1 MVAVDSFPGE
11 TFNAAVVYISKQPEF
26 IPHTAQTVSGSQST
40 VYAIQLKLGDGTG
53 KLKLGMPAD
62 VTFNSK

>member
-40 VYAIQLKLGDGTG
+40 VYAIQLKLGDGAG
-53 KLKLGMPAD
+53 KLKPGMPAD